1 MCPLCSLFSDLIFN
15 KLREKTEVQTAHTK
29 QSYPLA
35 EEVYKRN
42 IKGILYI

>member
-15 KLREKTEVQTAHTK
+15 KLRAKTEVQTAHTK
-29 QSYPLA
+29 ESYLLP

-42 IKGILYI
+42 LKGILYI